1 MGPALFLLAFIPY
14 AGLDLKIRLALGT
27 VLWMGVWWVTLPVPA
42 AITAFLPVAINAIF
56 SLTDMQS
63 VTSCYSAELVFLLA
77 GSDIISMAWEA
88 TGVDQRIAARS
99 LALVGTS
106 VKQQILVWFIIAT
119 LLSSVLPNTV
129 VAAVMCSIAMSMLKA
144 VGEGDIKNSKSASLI
159 LLAIV
164 YGANNGGMLTPL
176 GGAMNLVTVSYI
188 EGFTGTEFLYSDW
201 VVRMLP
207 FTVLTTLV
215 TALFL
220 VGGDCGKK
228 HFDCSREHFRELCRS
243 FPKLD
248 RAGKASMVIFFV
260 AAILAFTRG
269 LYQQLLP
276 TLKPGYI
283 FLIGGLLMF
292 FLKDEHGEAV
302 VTWEKAEKNL
312 MWGLFF
318 LFSGGTALGALVN
331 GSGAADTL
339 AEIISGISFHSEF
352 TLIIAIV
359 TLNVILSDVVN
370 NTACAAV
377 TIPIVISIAQGLG
390 LPVIPYL
397 WIATASYNLSFT
409 LPTSIR
415 SIPVGYGLDTR
426 LMFRKGIAITGCMIV
441 LVSVMGWLFVR
452 YWPAFTAL

>member
-1 MGPALFLLAFIPY
+1 
-14 AGLDLKIRLALGT
+14 
-27 VLWMGVWWVTLPVPA
+27 MGVWWVTLPVPA

-63 VTSCYSAELVFLLA
+63 VISCYSAELVFLLA

-144 VGEGDIKNSKSASLI
+144 VGEGDVKNSKSASLI

-207 FTVLTTLV
+207 FTLLATAV

-248 RAGKASMVIFFV
+248 RAGKASMVIFFA

-276 TLKPGYI
+276 ALKPGYI

-292 FLKDEHGEAV
+292 FLKDEHGEEV

-339 AEIISGISFHSEF
+339 AEIISDESA
-352 TLIIAIV
+352 L
-359 TLNVILSDVVN
+359 
-370 NTACAAV
+370 
-377 TIPIVISIAQGLG
+377 
-390 LPVIPYL
+390 
-397 WIATASYNLSFT
+397 
-409 LPTSIR
+409 
-415 SIPVGYGLDTR
+415 YG
-426 LMFRKGIAITGCMIV
+426 
-441 LVSVMGWLFVR
+441 
-452 YWPAFTAL
+452 